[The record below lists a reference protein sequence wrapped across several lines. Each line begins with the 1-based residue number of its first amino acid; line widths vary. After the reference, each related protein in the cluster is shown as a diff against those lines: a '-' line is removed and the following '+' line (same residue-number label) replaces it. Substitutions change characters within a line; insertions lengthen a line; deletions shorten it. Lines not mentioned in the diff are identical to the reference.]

1 MMILEMTLN
10 LNKNTITINTFNIMS
25 NTLMNKT
32 KRELVDIIL
41 RKDDI
46 HKKINDTNKDLNN
59 KIKNLNKLIS
69 DKDIDLANK
78 NNDIANLNKQIN
90 EFKDCCDEYASKY
103 FELIDKCDRFKN
115 IAILSTCITI
125 AVLISI
131 LTLL

>member
-1 MMILEMTLN
+1 M
-10 LNKNTITINTFNIMS
+10 F

-46 HKKINDTNKDLNN
+46 HKKINDTNKDLND

-90 EFKDCCDEYASKY
+90 DFKDCCDAYASKY
-103 FELIDKCDRFKN
+103 FEIIDKCKNFKR
-115 IAILSTCITI
+115 LSIINTCITIINTCITI
-125 AVLISI
+125 AVLISMLI
-131 LTLL
+131 LL